1 MIGEGACVGCMSQKR
16 ASVVRKDGK
25 SRARP
30 RRTSWYRVFQTVGE
44 LGRLVCA
51 QQQFSESRR
60 RPADWQ
66 GRVEK
71 KRRGFERANCDGASA
86 AAPARREGWRE
97 GVTKR
102 GCKKWRLT

>member
-1 MIGEGACVGCMSQKR
+1 MIGEGACLGCMSQKR

-51 QQQFSESRR
+51 QQQFSGK
-60 RPADWQ
+60 Q
-66 GRVEK
+66 K
-71 KRRGFERANCDGASA
+71 K
-86 AAPARREGWRE
+86 ARRLAGKGRKEE
-97 GVTKR
+97 KR
-102 GCKKWRLT
+102 V